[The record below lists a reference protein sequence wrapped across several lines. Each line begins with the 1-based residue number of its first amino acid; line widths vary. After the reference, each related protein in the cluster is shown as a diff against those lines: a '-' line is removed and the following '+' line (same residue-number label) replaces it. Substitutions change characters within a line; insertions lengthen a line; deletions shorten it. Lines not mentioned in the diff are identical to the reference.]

1 MGARISTGKNNKQDY
16 KTPDDLMEAVV
27 RRFGPI
33 AFDLAA
39 HAGNTRS
46 PNYFAPSTGPEGP
59 LPLDPKAY
67 GMDAFDHPWA
77 RLSCDTFLDREHT
90 VEIDRRFPK
99 DARVLSPNPPPGR
112 YFLGEEDPDPD
123 EFYHLRV
130 GVLVRRPRKGL
141 LWLNCE
147 FGDIPRWA
155 TRTRQEAQE
164 GAHVLLLTPASVGSV
179 WFDTLVADRADCY
192 YLRPRIPFIPGEPY
206 NKDCMLSHF
215 IPVRDR
221 AGRPPMACTWNWK
234 TDEITHTWHLSTDEI
249 RAGK

>member
-59 LPLDPKAY
+59 LPFDPSAY
-67 GMDAFDHPWA
+67 GMDAFDHSWS
-77 RLSCDTFLDREHT
+77 RLSCDDFLDT
-90 VEIDRRFPK
+90 SNK
-99 DARVLSPNPPPGR
+99 
-112 YFLGEEDPDPD
+112 
-123 EFYHLRV
+123 
-130 GVLVRRPRKGL
+130 KGL

-155 TRTRQEAQE
+155 TRTRWESEE
-164 GAHVLLLTPASVGSV
+164 GAHILLLTPASVGSV

-192 YLRPRIPFIPGEPY
+192 FLRPRIPFIPGEPY

-215 IPVRDR
+215 IPMRDR
-221 AGRPPMACTWNWK
+221 AGRPPMSCTWNWK
-234 TDEITHTWHLSTDEI
+234 TDEITHTWRLVTDT
-249 RAGK
+249 

>member
-33 AFDLAA
+33 DFDLAA
-39 HAGNTRS
+39 HAGNARS
-46 PNYFAPSTGPEGP
+46 PNYFAPSTGPGGP
-59 LPLDPKAY
+59 MPFDPKAY

-77 RLSCDTFLDREHT
+77 RLSCEIFNDPRHEETIH
-90 VEIDRRFPK
+90 VETPEITM
-99 DARVLSPNPPPGR
+99 LGPGR
-112 YFLGEEDPDPD
+112 CLGEMI
-123 EFYHLRV
+123 
-130 GVLVRRPRKGL
+130 GSTVRITRERKGL

-155 TRTRQEAQE
+155 TRTRQESEE
-164 GAHVLLLTPASVGSV
+164 GAHILLLTPASVGSV

-215 IPVRDR
+215 IPMRDR
-221 AGRPPMACTWNWK
+221 ADRPPMSCTWNWK
-234 TDEITHTWHLSTDEI
+234 TDEITHTWRLVTGDV
-249 RAGK
+249 